1 MLVAR
6 AFRIGRVQYGP
17 GSGLGPRDTI
27 GHEFV
32 RILKG
37 QVQWTCDGLTAD
49 LGPGSFVLS
58 QPGHVE
64 QYRWDPRG
72 FTQHDYI
79 HFDLTPAAAATLPP
93 PASWPTTATVE
104 PHDVLHALF
113 QHLIEVHRSGHAQAE
128 EVVRLA
134 VEQMLLTWVHGLSG
148 FTGRGLRDVPP
159 SLQQVID
166 LIHGRWRTGVFA
178 PPSLA
183 AMAVHAG
190 VSRSTLM
197 RTFDQHFGSGPV
209 HFFEAQRLHFG
220 QLLLLES
227 NLSVGAIAERLGYPN
242 PFQFSRGF
250 KARYRLSPRVFRSR
264 PLTDV
269 GRRDPHAFQWV
280 FEILSATQ
288 TV

>member
-1 MLVAR
+1 MLVSR

-17 GSGLGPRDTI
+17 GSALGPRDTI

-37 QVQWTCDGLTAD
+37 QVVWTCDGIAHALA
-49 LGPGSFVLS
+49 PGSFVLS

-64 QYRWDPRG
+64 HYRWDPQG

-79 HFDLTPAAAATLPP
+79 HFDLFPSAAAVLPP
-93 PASWPTTATVE
+93 AASWPTTATVE
-104 PHDVLHALF
+104 PHEVLHALF
-113 QHLIEVHRSGHAQAE
+113 QHLIDVQRSGHPQAE
-128 EVVRLA
+128 EIVRLA

-148 FTGRGLRDVPP
+148 FAGRGLRPVPP
-159 SLQQVID
+159 SLQRVID
-166 LIHGRWRTGVFA
+166 LVHGRWRQSVFA

-183 AMAVHAG
+183 AMAHQAG
-190 VSRSTLM
+190 ISRSTLM
-197 RTFDQHFGSGPV
+197 RTFDQHFGAGPV

-227 NLSVGAIAERLGYPN
+227 NLNVTAIAERLGYPN

-250 KARYRLSPRVFRSR
+250 KARYRLSPRALRQQ
-264 PLTDV
+264 PLTEP